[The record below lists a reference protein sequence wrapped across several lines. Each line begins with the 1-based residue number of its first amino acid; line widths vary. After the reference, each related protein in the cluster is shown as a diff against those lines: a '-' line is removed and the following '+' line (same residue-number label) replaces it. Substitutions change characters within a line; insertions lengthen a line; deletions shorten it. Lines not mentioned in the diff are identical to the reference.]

1 MHTERLRILKML
13 EEGKVS
19 AEEAARLLDAL
30 RSSEEQSKVEEQP
43 KGKAPRWLRIR
54 VTDAD
59 GSHVNISL
67 PVKLLD
73 FALRI
78 AERFGVTLDSD
89 GDTWFAL
96 KEALAHGDVG
106 RIVEIKD
113 AEDGDQVEIYLE

>member
-1 MHTERLRILKML
+1 MDTERLRILKML

-30 RSSEEQSKVEEQP
+30 RSSEAQPKAGAQP
-43 KGKAPRWLRIR
+43 KGAAPRWLRIR

-59 GSHVNISL
+59 GSRVNINL

-73 FALRI
+73 FGLRI

-89 GDTWFAL
+89 GDTWGAL